1 MKRYLLSLLC
11 VLFLFCALFYVVL
24 QRMSLNVNMVNALN
38 QSASQQDIQQ
48 PQNTETP
55 EASPEPVP
63 EPEPEP
69 EYFTIS
75 AIGDCTL
82 APRPNSAD
90 FLNKVNGDFSYPFAN
105 TVQYFENDEFTI
117 ANLECTFSDRN
128 LPYDYTVAMFYFIA
142 DSDYANILTQGGVD
156 FVTTANNH
164 SYDFYQVGVDET
176 CASLEAVGIPYGIEG
191 QAQIVESKNGI
202 KFGIY
207 TAYNNYFP
215 DPDDAAQAVRQ
226 LKNEGADYVIC
237 MFHWGK
243 DEVYYNPKQEQID
256 LAHACV
262 DAGAALVY
270 GSHAHCL
277 QPIEEYNG
285 SVILYGMGNWSFGG
299 SDMPRDPD
307 TAIVQITLPRDADG
321 SITNDGVT
329 AIPCRVSSKEP
340 DPDNP
345 TKYAYNDY
353 KPTPYE
359 EGSAEYERA
368 MSKLNGTYEGGDIS
382 VDYSSWY
389 QRG

>member
-1 MKRYLLSLLC
+1 MKRYILSVLCMLMLLC
-11 VLFLFCALFYVVL
+11 TMFYVLL
-24 QRMSLNVNMVNALN
+24 QRMSLNLDAVSVPAPSEVEDNV
-38 QSASQQDIQQ
+38 QQ
-48 PQNTETP
+48 PHSPVDPVDEPQPTP
-55 EASPEPVP
+55 EA
-63 EPEPEP
+63 
-69 EYFTIS
+69 EYFTLS

-90 FLNKVNGDFSYPFAN
+90 FVNKVNGDFSYPFAN

-142 DSDYANILTQGGVD
+142 GSEYANILTAGGVD

-164 SYDFYQVGVDET
+164 SYDFYQKGVDDT
-176 CASLEAVGIPYGIEG
+176 CAALEAVGVPYGIEG
-191 QAQIVESKNGI
+191 QAQIVTSKSGI

-262 DAGAALVY
+262 DAGADLVY

-277 QPIEEYNG
+277 QPIEEYKDG
-285 SVILYGMGNWSFGG
+285 VILYGMGNWSFGG
-299 SDMPRDPD
+299 SDRPRDPD
-307 TAIVQITLPRDADG
+307 TAIVQITLRRDADG
-321 SITNDGVT
+321 SISNDGITV
-329 AIPCRVSSKEP
+329 IPCRVSSKEP
-340 DPDNP
+340 DPNDAQ
-345 TKYAYNDY
+345 KYAYNDY

-359 EGSAEYERA
+359 EGSAEYERVI
-368 MSKLNGTYEGGDIS
+368 SKLNGSYEGGDIS

>member
-1 MKRYLLSLLC
+1 MKKYLLSLFC
-11 VLFLFCALFYVVL
+11 VIILFCVMAGVL
-24 QRMSLNVNMVNALN
+24 LKRMSLNIDAVNYTSATAE
-38 QSASQQDIQQ
+38 SASVE
-48 PQNTETP
+48 PQGS
-55 EASPEPVP
+55 ASPEA
-63 EPEPEP
+63 EPESVSEP
-69 EYFTIS
+69 EYFTLS

-90 FLNKVNGDFSYPFAN
+90 FVNKVNGDFSYPFSN

-117 ANLECTFSDRN
+117 ANLECTFSDKD

-142 DSDYANILTQGGVD
+142 DSDYANILTEGGVD

-164 SYDFYQVGVDET
+164 SYDFYQQGVDDT
-176 CASLEAVGIPYGIEG
+176 CAALEAVGMPYGLDG

-207 TAYNNYFP
+207 CAYNNFYP
-215 DPDDAAQAVRQ
+215 DPDVAAQAIEQ
-226 LKNEGADYVIC
+226 LKNDGADYIIC

-243 DEVYYNPKQEQID
+243 DELYYTPKQEQID
-256 LAHACV
+256 LAYTCI
-262 DAGAALVY
+262 DAGADLIY

-285 SVILYGMGNWSFGG
+285 GIILYGMGNWSFGG
-299 SDMPRDPD
+299 SDMPSDPD
-307 TAIVQITLPRDADG
+307 TAIVQITLRRDADG
-321 SITNDGVT
+321 SISNDGIT
-329 AIPCRVSSKEP
+329 AIPCRVSSTAP

-345 TKYAYNDY
+345 KKYAYNDY

-359 EGSAEYERA
+359 EGSTEYERA
-368 MSKLNGTYEGGDIS
+368 MSKLNGTYGGGDLT